1 MMIVFEKDCTLE
13 ELFTAI
19 DEEVPKAL
27 DDVTDPE
34 YQPKNNSFK
43 ITMEIDKNPLKFTVT
58 IKENE

>member
-1 MMIVFEKDCTLE
+1 MIVFEKDCTLE

-19 DEEVPKAL
+19 DEDVFKAL
-27 DDVTDPE
+27 DDVNDPE
-34 YQPKNNSFK
+34 FAPKNNSFK